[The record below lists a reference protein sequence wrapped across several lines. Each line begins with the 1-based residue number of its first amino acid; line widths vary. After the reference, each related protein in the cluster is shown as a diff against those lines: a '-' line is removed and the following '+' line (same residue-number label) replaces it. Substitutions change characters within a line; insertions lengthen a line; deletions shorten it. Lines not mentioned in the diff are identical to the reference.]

1 MSKEPIRFKQTEIGE
16 LPEGWEVK
24 PLSDV
29 LLDSQSGEWGKDM
42 KEFNPDLHEPV
53 RIIRS
58 TEFTKDCR
66 LLLGTAAERA
76 IPKKKAAKILLQEG
90 DILVERSGGGPTQPV
105 GRVIFVEKLPEGNWG
120 FGNFIQRL
128 RVKPEYH
135 PRYIWA
141 VLFWHWL
148 KGSVLAMQEQTTG
161 IRNLRWSDYLNL
173 PIPLPPLEEQKRIAG
188 VLRLVD
194 RVAEETRRIV
204 SIYERAKRF
213 ALKRL
218 LTRGIGHTRFK
229 QTEMGELPEGWEVK
243 PLREVLS
250 LSQGGIWGDEPDNSV
265 DVFPVLRSTEIDHE
279 GNLHLDSPTMAW
291 RKVPRQKAERYAL
304 KDGDILVVKSSGS
317 AHLLGRVALFH
328 QQGEQIFLFSNFL
341 HRLRANDEIC
351 NSIFLY
357 YVLISP
363 IAKQTLK
370 QIQET
375 TSGLR
380 NLPMDEYLQ
389 MPIPLPP
396 LEEQKQIVEMLSTI
410 DAAIE
415 NERRYLRVLE
425 KCKRWLLD
433 NLLTGKIR
441 LSPEV
446 DEILKGVLPDAF

>member
-396 LEEQKQIVEMLSTI
+396 LEEQKQIAEMLGTI

-415 NERRYLRVLE
+415 NERRYLGVLE
-425 KCKRWLLD
+425 KCKRWLMD

>member
-16 LPEGWEVK
+16 LPEEWEVK

-29 LLDSQSGEWGKDM
+29 LLDSQSGEWGKDV

-204 SIYERAKRF
+204 DIYERAKRF

-218 LTRGIGHTRFK
+218 LTRGVGHTRFK
-229 QTEMGELPEGWEVK
+229 QTEIGELPEEWEVK

-291 RKVPRQKAERYAL
+291 RKVPKQKAERYAL

-317 AHLLGRVALFH
+317 AHLLGRVALFR

-396 LEEQKQIVEMLSTI
+396 LEEQKQIAEMLGTI

-415 NERRYLRVLE
+415 NERRYLGVLE

>member
-1 MSKEPIRFKQTEIGE
+1 MSKEPTRFKQTEI
-16 LPEGWEVK
+16 
-24 PLSDV
+24 
-29 LLDSQSGEWGKDM
+29 
-42 KEFNPDLHEPV
+42 
-53 RIIRS
+53 
-58 TEFTKDCR
+58 
-66 LLLGTAAERA
+66 
-76 IPKKKAAKILLQEG
+76 
-90 DILVERSGGGPTQPV
+90 
-105 GRVIFVEKLPEGNWG
+105 
-120 FGNFIQRL
+120 
-128 RVKPEYH
+128 
-135 PRYIWA
+135 
-141 VLFWHWL
+141 
-148 KGSVLAMQEQTTG
+148 
-161 IRNLRWSDYLNL
+161 
-173 PIPLPPLEEQKRIAG
+173 
-188 VLRLVD
+188 
-194 RVAEETRRIV
+194 
-204 SIYERAKRF
+204 
-213 ALKRL
+213 
-218 LTRGIGHTRFK
+218 
-229 QTEMGELPEGWEVK
+229 GELPEGWEVK

-291 RKVPRQKAERYAL
+291 RKVPKQKAERYAL

-317 AHLLGRVALFH
+317 AHLLGRVALFR

-396 LEEQKQIVEMLSTI
+396 LEEQKRIAGVLRLVDRVAEETRRIVDIYERAKRFALKRLLTRGIGHTRFKQTEIGELPEGWEVKKLGEIATIKQGGRLGLTKKDYVPEGYPAFSATGQDGYVPVYEYEGEAIILSSIGAQCGKCFYATGKWTTLANTQIIFVNPEIANTLFIFYQVNRPNFWVRLGSAQPFIRPSDVKNAKVIIPPLEEQKQIVEMLSTI
-410 DAAIE
+410 DVAIE
-415 NERRYLRVLE
+415 NERRYLGVLE

-433 NLLTGKIR
+433 NLLIGKIR

-446 DEILKGVLPDAF
+446 DEILILKGVLPDAF

>member
-42 KEFNPDLHEPV
+42 KEFNPDLHEPM

-105 GRVIFVEKLPEGNWG
+105 GRVVFVEKLTEGNWG

-173 PIPLPPLEEQKRIAG
+173 PIPLPPLEEQKQIA
-188 VLRLVD
+188 
-194 RVAEETRRIV
+194 
-204 SIYERAKRF
+204 
-213 ALKRL
+213 
-218 LTRGIGHTRFK
+218 
-229 QTEMGELPEGWEVK
+229 
-243 PLREVLS
+243 
-250 LSQGGIWGDEPDNSV
+250 
-265 DVFPVLRSTEIDHE
+265 
-279 GNLHLDSPTMAW
+279 
-291 RKVPRQKAERYAL
+291 
-304 KDGDILVVKSSGS
+304 
-317 AHLLGRVALFH
+317 
-328 QQGEQIFLFSNFL
+328 
-341 HRLRANDEIC
+341 
-351 NSIFLY
+351 
-357 YVLISP
+357 
-363 IAKQTLK
+363 
-370 QIQET
+370 
-375 TSGLR
+375 
-380 NLPMDEYLQ
+380 
-389 MPIPLPP
+389 
-396 LEEQKQIVEMLSTI
+396 EMLGTI

-415 NERRYLRVLE
+415 NERRYLGVLE

>member
-1 MSKEPIRFKQTEIGE
+1 MSKEPTRFKQTEIGE
-16 LPEGWEVK
+16 LPEEWEVIK
-24 PLSDV
+24 VQEACDDISAEV
-29 LLDSQSGEWGKDM
+29 AKVKKREC
-42 KEFNPDLHEPV
+42 
-53 RIIRS
+53 RS
-58 TEFTKDCR
+58 TGKYPVIDQGAEFISGYTDHEGACKDLPVIVFGDHTR
-66 LLLGTAAERA
+66 IFKFIDFPFVRGADGVKVLR
-76 IPKKKAAKILLQEG
+76 PK
-90 DILVERSGGGPTQPV
+90 P
-105 GRVIFVEKLPEGNWG
+105 
-120 FGNFIQRL
+120 NF
-128 RVKPEYH
+128 H
-135 PRYIWA
+135 PRF
-141 VLFWHWL
+141 LFYALSSL
-148 KGSVLAMQEQTTG
+148 KIPTIGYQRHYSLLKEQF
-161 IRNLRWSDYLNL
+161 
-173 PIPLPPLEEQKRIAG
+173 IPLPPLEEQKRIAG

-425 KCKRWLLD
+425 KCRRWLLD

>member
-24 PLSDV
+24 KLGEIATIKQGGRLGLTKKDYVPEGYPAFSATGQDGYVSVYEYEGEAIILSSIGAQCGKCFYATGKWTTLANTQIIFVNPEIANTLFIFYQVNRPNFWMRLGSAQPFIRPSDV
-29 LLDSQSGEWGKDM
+29 KNA
-42 KEFNPDLHEPV
+42 KV
-53 RIIRS
+53 II
-58 TEFTKDCR
+58 
-66 LLLGTAAERA
+66 
-76 IPKKKAAKILLQEG
+76 
-90 DILVERSGGGPTQPV
+90 
-105 GRVIFVEKLPEGNWG
+105 
-120 FGNFIQRL
+120 
-128 RVKPEYH
+128 
-135 PRYIWA
+135 
-141 VLFWHWL
+141 
-148 KGSVLAMQEQTTG
+148 
-161 IRNLRWSDYLNL
+161 
-173 PIPLPPLEEQKRIAG
+173 PPLEEQKRIAG

-229 QTEMGELPEGWEVK
+229 QTEIGELPEEWEVK

-291 RKVPRQKAERYAL
+291 RKVPKQKAERYAL

-317 AHLLGRVALFH
+317 AHLLGRVALFR

-396 LEEQKQIVEMLSTI
+396 LEEQKQIAEMLGTI

-415 NERRYLRVLE
+415 NERRYLGVLE

>member
-1 MSKEPIRFKQTEIGE
+1 MSKEPTRFKQTEIGE

-29 LLDSQSGEWGKDM
+29 LLDSQSGEWGKDV
-42 KEFNPDLHEPV
+42 KEFNPDLHEPM

-105 GRVIFVEKLPEGNWG
+105 GRVVFVERLTEGNWG

-194 RVAEETRRIV
+194 RIAEETRRIV

-229 QTEMGELPEGWEVK
+229 QTEIGELPEEWEVK

-250 LSQGGIWGDEPDNSV
+250 LSQGGIWGNEPDNSV

-291 RKVPRQKAERYAL
+291 RKVPKQKAERYAL

-317 AHLLGRVALFH
+317 AHLLGRVALFR

-396 LEEQKQIVEMLSTI
+396 LEEQKRIAEMLGTI
-410 DAAIE
+410 DSAIE
-415 NERRYLRVLE
+415 NERRYLGVLE